1 MQQQHVHLSQEKR
14 KKRFIKRFS
23 YLGNSEISEKGKI
36 CRKSL
41 NDATEIVIRDMIDQN
56 SSHNISMA
64 SHCSTLDTTPKEA
77 NNMNAFAKIDE
88 CCWKLIAQFAAP
100 PDGT

>member
-1 MQQQHVHLSQEKR
+1 
-14 KKRFIKRFS
+14 
-23 YLGNSEISEKGKI
+23 
-36 CRKSL
+36 
-41 NDATEIVIRDMIDQN
+41 MIDQN